1 MRTTLSLDDD
11 VLLAVKG
18 RVRRERRSVGAVLSE
33 LARQALTARQPGAA
47 RRGVPR
53 LPAAAAARRAAVQR
67 DDRSVAGG
75 RAGVSRALLDINV
88 LLALLD
94 SDHVDHDRTRVWLDG
109 EIATG
114 WASCAITQ
122 NGFVRIVSRPRYPS
136 PVAPAEAADVLGR
149 ACASP
154 HHEF

>member
-1 MRTTLSLDDD
+1 
-11 VLLAVKG
+11 
-18 RVRRERRSVGAVLSE
+18 
-33 LARQALTARQPGAA
+33 
-47 RRGVPR
+47 
-53 LPAAAAARRAAVQR
+53 
-67 DDRSVAGG
+67 
-75 RAGVSRALLDINV
+75 VSRALLDTTV

-94 SDHVDHDRTRVWLDG
+94 SDHVDHDRARVWLDG

-136 PVAPAEAADVLGR
+136 PVTPAEAVDVLDR

-154 HHEF
+154 HHEFWLCELSLVDDQVIDRTRMHGPLQVTDAYLLALAVGRGGRFVTFHRSVVLSAVSGATPAHLTVL